1 MSTTNGSVDL
11 KGLWPALLTPVT
23 SEGKVNEKELEKI
36 IELIVAQ
43 QLDGI
48 YLLGSTG
55 QGFLYPEEERK
66 HIAKLSLEITNR
78 RLPVIVQV
86 GALSTDESVRLA
98 QHAAAH
104 GADGIS
110 SVGPIYYATSP
121 AMGLEHYKKIANA
134 TNLPFF
140 PYQIGNSPMTDD
152 MIKQLLEIPN
162 VKGLKLTTGNLLEI
176 SAINIK
182 SKGVWKLFSGAD
194 ELMCHAAVCGTVGA
208 IGSTYNLFGPVCQY
222 VRREFLNGNVKL
234 GMDFMI
240 EFQELILEI
249 LPCIWTFFQ
258 RGMQLRYG
266 VDIGTAKAPLL
277 SPELSWSDEE
287 LMRRITRIES
297 FMPSK

>member
-1 MSTTNGSVDL
+1 MSTTTGSVDL

-55 QGFLYPEEERK
+55 QGFLYAEEERK
-66 HIAKLSLEITNR
+66 NIAKLSLEITNK
-78 RLPVIVQV
+78 RLPVIVHV

-121 AMGLEHYKKIANA
+121 AMGLQHYKRIANA
-134 TNLPFF
+134 TTLPFF
-140 PYQIGNSPMTDD
+140 PYQIGNAPMTDD

-182 SKGVWKLFSGAD
+182 SKGAWKLFSGAD
-194 ELMCHAAVCGTVGA
+194 ELMCQAAVCGTVGA

-234 GMDFMI
+234 GMDFML

-258 RGMQLRYG
+258 RGMHLRYG
-266 VDIGTAKAPLL
+266 IDIGTAKAPLL

-287 LMRRITRIES
+287 LMRRIQRIEN
-297 FMPSK
+297 FMPNK

>member
-1 MSTTNGSVDL
+1 MSTTTGSVDL

-36 IELIVAQ
+36 IELIIAQ
-43 QLDGI
+43 ELDGI

-66 HIAKLSLEITNR
+66 HIAKLSLEITKR

-86 GALSTDESVRLA
+86 GALSTYESVRLA

-152 MIKQLLEIPN
+152 MIRQLMEIPN

-176 SAINIK
+176 SAIKIK
-182 SKGVWKLFSGAD
+182 SKGAWKLFSGAD

-222 VRREFLNGNVKL
+222 VRREFLNGNIKL

-240 EFQELILEI
+240 EFQELILDI
-249 LPCIWTFFQ
+249 LPCIWTFLQ

-266 VDIGTAKAPLL
+266 IDIGTAKAPLL
-277 SPELSWSDEE
+277 SPEMSWSDEE
-287 LMRRITRIES
+287 LMRRINRIES

>member
-1 MSTTNGSVDL
+1 MSTTTGSVDL

-66 HIAKLSLEITNR
+66 HIAKLSIEITNK
-78 RLPVIVQV
+78 RLPVIVHV

-121 AMGLEHYKKIANA
+121 AMGLQHYKRIANA
-134 TNLPFF
+134 TTLPFF
-140 PYQIGNSPMTDD
+140 PYQIGNAPMTDD
-152 MIKQLLEIPN
+152 MIGELLEIPN

-182 SKGVWKLFSGAD
+182 SKGAWKLFSGAD
-194 ELMCHAAVCGTVGA
+194 ELMCQAAVCGTVGA

-234 GMDFMI
+234 GMDFML

-266 VDIGTAKAPLL
+266 IDIGTAKAPLL

-287 LMRRITRIES
+287 LMKRIQSIEN
-297 FMPSK
+297 FMPNE

>member
-1 MSTTNGSVDL
+1 MLTTTGSVDL

-66 HIAKLSLEITNR
+66 HIAKLSLEITNK
-78 RLPVIVQV
+78 RLPVIVHV

-121 AMGLEHYKKIANA
+121 AMGLQHYKRIANA
-134 TNLPFF
+134 TTLPFF
-140 PYQIGNSPMTDD
+140 PYQIGNAPMTDD
-152 MIKQLLEIPN
+152 MIRQLLEIPN

-182 SKGVWKLFSGAD
+182 SKGAWKLFSGAD

-234 GMDFMI
+234 GMDFML

-266 VDIGTAKAPLL
+266 IDIGTAKAPLL

-287 LMRRITRIES
+287 LMKRIQSIEN
-297 FMPSK
+297 FMPNE

>member
-1 MSTTNGSVDL
+1 MSTTTGSVDL

-55 QGFLYPEEERK
+55 QGFLYAEEERK
-66 HIAKLSLEITNR
+66 HIAKLSLEITNK
-78 RLPVIVQV
+78 RLPVIVHV

-121 AMGLEHYKKIANA
+121 AMGLQHYKRIANA
-134 TNLPFF
+134 TTLPFF
-140 PYQIGNSPMTDD
+140 PYQIGNAPMTDD

-182 SKGVWKLFSGAD
+182 SKGAWKLFSGAD
-194 ELMCHAAVCGTVGA
+194 ELMCQAAVCGTVGA

-234 GMDFMI
+234 GMDFML

-266 VDIGTAKAPLL
+266 IDIGTAKAPLL

-287 LMRRITRIES
+287 LMRRIQRIES